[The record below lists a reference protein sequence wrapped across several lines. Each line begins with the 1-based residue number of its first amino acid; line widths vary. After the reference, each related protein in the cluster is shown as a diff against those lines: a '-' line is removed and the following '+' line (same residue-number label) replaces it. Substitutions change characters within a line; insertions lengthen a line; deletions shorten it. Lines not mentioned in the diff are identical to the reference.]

1 MKKIKLDLS
10 QLCSLANYAGYIL
23 AHTICSV
30 SKCLVCMKAFID
42 ENNFEECNKLI
53 ILKEFA
59 DGSLKRP
66 SVRANEFFR
75 EIEITFRSI
84 RDQFKNESKSIDKIT
99 KAVLDIIQDKF
110 LDLPQCHMKIITRRV
125 IKGRVHFWSSFKNDE
140 KQIINQEDIQGASC
154 ASKSTRAKTALK

>member
-1 MKKIKLDLS
+1 MEYSEVLKS
-10 QLCSLANYAGYIL
+10 QLFLMPTTSLARKTEQNPW
-23 AHTICSV
+23 TI
-30 SKCLVCMKAFID
+30 IY
-42 ENNFEECNKLI
+42 
-53 ILKEFA
+53 
-59 DGSLKRP
+59 
-66 SVRANEFFR
+66 
-75 EIEITFRSI
+75 SI
-84 RDQFKNESKSIDKIT
+84 YDLQYFNCPTCQFKNQSKSIDKIT